1 MIIKGQNFSH
11 ARLLEFDPQPGDIIE
26 SCNLAQM
33 HPHTP
38 IAVGV
43 ADLQYKGCNL
53 VNCDVSGVVEH
64 CNIMQ
69 ISRCGNLQEGFSCV
83 VDCEHVTSSE
93 DIIVDGLVVDTLR
106 QYADKVVV

>member
-43 ADLQYKGCNL
+43 ADLQYKDCNL

-83 VDCEHVTSSE
+83 VDCEHVTISE